1 MIDIHS
7 HILPGIDD
15 GARDWDDTRALLQI
29 ARDSGTTDIVASP
42 HADTKYVFD
51 PKKVGELL
59 EETRR
64 NAPEGL
70 RIHRGCDFHLMHDN
84 VTDALR
90 NPSRYTING
99 GRYLLVELSD
109 LVIFPNTGE
118 IYTQLEQAGMTVIL
132 THPERNPLIR
142 QRLELIERWVSE
154 GRLMQVTAS
163 SLLGLWG
170 PKALAFSRT
179 LLDRG
184 LVHFIASDGHDIR
197 VRPPRLDLARTWVEE
212 NYGNELARLL
222 FVEHPKAVVENR
234 PLDLE
239 KFPPRKSVA
248 AKRSL
253 FSRLFGRNRKDP
265 ADEEKSQ

>member
-15 GARDWDDTRALLQI
+15 GARDWDDTLALLRV
-29 ARDSGTTDIVASP
+29 ARDAGTTDIVASP

-51 PKKVGELL
+51 STKVDDLL
-59 EETRR
+59 DEARR
-64 NAPEGL
+64 KAPDGL
-70 RIHRGCDFHLMHDN
+70 RLHRGCDFHLMYDN
-84 VTDALR
+84 IAAALR
-90 NPSRYTING
+90 DPSRFTING

-109 LVIFPNTGE
+109 MVIFPNTGE
-118 IYTQLEQAGMTVIL
+118 MYSQLEQAGMTIIL

-154 GRLMQVTAS
+154 HRLMQLTAS

-184 LVHFIASDGHDIR
+184 LVHFIASDGHDLR
-197 VRPPRLDLARTWVEE
+197 VRPPRLDLAREWVDK
-212 NYGNELARLL
+212 NYGNELSRLL
-222 FVEHPKAVVENR
+222 FAEHPKAVIDNR
-234 PLDLE
+234 PIELAN
-239 KFPPRKSVA
+239 FPPRKPVA
-248 AKRSL
+248 ARSGL
-253 FSRLFGRNRKDP
+253 FSRFFRR
-265 ADEEKSQ
+265 